1 MQLLLVTITTNV
13 DMAVVTSARVVGTDG
28 IDDQCIGGSV
38 DVVFAVRSID
48 ILMRVGYFCY
58 LNIVLLPNH

>member
-1 MQLLLVTITTNV
+1 MQLLLVAIMTNI
-13 DMAVVTSARVVGTDG
+13 DMAGVTSARIVGIDG